1 MPGAGPGPA
10 GATRFRHGLVL
21 GKFYPLHAGHSSL
34 IRTALSRCDRVTVQ
48 LLGASQESI
57 PLSVR
62 EEWLREEHPTARI
75 VSAIDDAPVDFDS
88 ADAWEEHMV
97 PIRALLDAP
106 VDAVF
111 SSDPYGAELADR
123 LGARWVQVD
132 PGRRHIPVSGTA
144 IRADVPG
151 HWWALAPAVRA
162 WLTQRVVVLGAE
174 STGSTTLAAALAAH
188 YDTDWVPEYGREH
201 SETRAGGLD
210 TPWRSDEFDLIVDR
224 QIALENAARRRVP
237 RPLLI
242 CDTDVLATTL
252 WHERYV
258 GPAPAAL
265 VARAVAHPPAL
276 YVLTGD
282 EIPFVQDGLRD
293 GEHIRHGMQQ
303 RFREALAGQPV
314 PWLETTGPV
323 PDRVAQASVAIDRML
338 AGAFTFALPLEQQAA
353 LDAARHAAH
362 RVAGPAR

>member
-1 MPGAGPGPA
+1 MGAGPA
-10 GATRFRHGLVL
+10 DATRFRHGLVL

-34 IRTALSRCDRVTVQ
+34 IRTALTRCNRVTVQ

-88 ADAWEEHMV
+88 PDAWEEHMV
-97 PIRALLDAP
+97 PIRALLDSP

-111 SSDPYGAELADR
+111 SSDPYGAELAAR
-123 LGARWVQVD
+123 LDARWVQVD
-132 PGRRHIPVSGTA
+132 PGRRHTPVSGTA

-162 WLTQRVVVLGAE
+162 WLTPRVVVLGAE

-188 YDTDWVPEYGREH
+188 YDTAWVPEYGREH
-201 SETRAGGLD
+201 SGTRTGGLD

-224 QIALENAARRRVP
+224 QIALEDASRRRVP

-258 GPAPAAL
+258 GPIPAAL
-265 VARAVAHPPAL
+265 AARATAHPPAL
-276 YVLTGD
+276 YILTGD
-282 EIPFVQDGLRD
+282 EIPFVQDGMRD

-314 PWLETTGPV
+314 PWLETTGSV
-323 PDRVAQASVAIDRML
+323 CHRVAQASVAIDRML
-338 AGAFTFALPLEQQAA
+338 AGAFMFALPLEQQAA
-353 LDAARHAAH
+353 LDADAAH
-362 RVAGPAR
+362 GVAEPAR

>member
-1 MPGAGPGPA
+1 MPETTPD
-10 GATRFRHGLVL
+10 RHFRHGLVL
-21 GKFYPLHAGHSSL
+21 GKFYPLHAGHSNL
-34 IRTALSRCDRVTVQ
+34 IRTALAASDRVTVQ

-111 SSDPYGAELADR
+111 SSDAYGAELAAR
-123 LGARWVQVD
+123 LGAEWVQVD
-132 PGRRHIPVSGTA
+132 PGRRHTPVSGTA

-162 WLTQRVVVLGAE
+162 WLTPRVVVLGAE

-188 YDTDWVPEYGREH
+188 YGTEWVPEYGREH

-210 TPWRSDEFDLIVDR
+210 TAWRSDEFDLIVDR
-224 QIALENAARRRVP
+224 QIGWEAAALRRVP

-252 WHERYV
+252 WHDRYV
-258 GPAPAAL
+258 GPAPAHL
-265 VARAVAHPPAL
+265 LARAAAHPPAL
-276 YVLTGD
+276 YLLTGD

-293 GEHIRHGMQQ
+293 GEHIRHAMQQ
-303 RFREALAGQPV
+303 RFRDTLTAQPV
-314 PWLETTGPV
+314 PWLETTGSV
-323 PDRVAQASVAIDRML
+323 ADRVAQAAVAIDRML
-338 AGAFTFALPLEQQAA
+338 AGRFDFALPLEQQAA
-353 LDAARHAAH
+353 LSRSAQ
-362 RVAGPAR
+362 PAR

>member
-1 MPGAGPGPA
+1 MSDSAPD
-10 GATRFRHGLVL
+10 RLFRHGLVL

-34 IRTALSRCDRVTVQ
+34 IRTALSRSERVTVQ

-57 PLSVR
+57 PLAVR
-62 EEWLREEHPTARI
+62 EAWLREEHPTARI
-75 VSAIDDAPVDFDS
+75 VSAMDDAEVDFDS
-88 ADAWEEHMV
+88 AAAWDEHMV

-111 SSDPYGAELADR
+111 SSDPYGAELAAR
-123 LGARWVQVD
+123 LGAVWVQVD
-132 PGRRHIPVSGTA
+132 PGRRHTPVSGTA

-162 WLTQRVVVLGAE
+162 WLAPRVVVLGAE
-174 STGSTTLAAALAAH
+174 STGSTTLAEALAASH
-188 YDTDWVPEYGREH
+188 GTESVPEYGREH
-201 SETRAGGLD
+201 SETRVGGLA

-224 QIALENAARRRVP
+224 QIALENQALRRVP

-258 GPAPAAL
+258 GPTPAHL
-265 VARAVAHPPAL
+265 LARSAAHPPAL
-276 YVLTGD
+276 YLLTGD

-293 GEHIRHGMQQ
+293 GQHIRHAMQQ
-303 RFREALAGQPV
+303 RFRDTLAAQPV
-314 PWLETTGPV
+314 PWLETTGSV
-323 PDRVAQASVAIDRML
+323 ADRVAQASAAVDRML
-338 AGAFTFALPLEQQAA
+338 AGAFAFALPLEQQAA
-353 LDAARHAAH
+353 HDRAAR
-362 RVAGPAR
+362 PAR

>member
-1 MPGAGPGPA
+1 MPDPLPEPEPA
-10 GATRFRHGLVL
+10 ARFGHGLVL
-21 GKFYPLHAGHSSL
+21 GKFYPLHAGHSAL

-48 LLGASQESI
+48 LFGASQESI

-62 EEWLREEHPTARI
+62 EEWLREEHPTAHI

-88 ADAWEEHMV
+88 ADAWDEHMV

-111 SSDPYGAELADR
+111 SSDGYGAELAAR
-123 LGARWVQVD
+123 LGASWVQVD
-132 PGRRHIPVSGTA
+132 PGRRHTPVSGTA

-162 WLTQRVVVLGAE
+162 WLTPRVVVLGAE
-174 STGSTTLAAALAAH
+174 STGSTTLAEALAGH
-188 YDTDWVPEYGREH
+188 YDTEWVPEYGREH
-201 SETRAGGLD
+201 SETRVGGLD

-224 QIALENAARRRVP
+224 QIGWENQALRRVP
-237 RPLLI
+237 RPLLL

-258 GPAPAAL
+258 GLTPAGL
-265 VARAVAHPPAL
+265 VARAAAHPPAL
-276 YVLTGD
+276 YLLTGD

-293 GEHIRHGMQQ
+293 GEHIRHDMQH
-303 RFREALAGQPV
+303 RFRQTLAGQQV
-314 PWLETTGPV
+314 PWLEVTGSV
-323 PDRVAQASVAIDRML
+323 PQRVAQAAVAIDRML
-338 AGAFTFALPLEQQAA
+338 AGAFDFALPLEQQAA
-353 LDAARHAAH
+353 LELAA
-362 RVAGPAR
+362 AGSAEPAR

>member
-1 MPGAGPGPA
+1 VPEP
-10 GATRFRHGLVL
+10 RFGHGLVI
-21 GKFYPLHAGHSSL
+21 GKFYPLHAGHSNL
-34 IRTALSRCDRVTVQ
+34 IRTALARCDTVTVQ
-48 LLGASQESI
+48 VLGASQESI
-57 PLSVR
+57 PLTVR
-62 EEWLREEHPTARI
+62 ADWLREEHPTAHI

-97 PIRALLDAP
+97 PIRALLPAP

-111 SSDPYGAELADR
+111 SSDPYGAELAAR
-123 LGARWVQVD
+123 LDARWVQVD
-132 PGRRHIPVSGTA
+132 PGRRATPISGTM

-162 WLTQRVVVLGAE
+162 WLTPRVVVLGAE
-174 STGSTTLAAALAAH
+174 STGSTTLAEALAAH
-188 YDTDWVPEYGREH
+188 YGTEWVPEYGREH

-224 QIALENAARRRVP
+224 QIGWENQALRRVP

-252 WHERYV
+252 WHDRYV

-265 VARAVAHPPAL
+265 RARAVTHPPAL
-276 YVLTGD
+276 YLLTGD

-293 GEHIRHGMQQ
+293 GEHIRHDMQQ
-303 RFREALAGQPV
+303 RFRDTLAAQAV
-314 PWLETTGPV
+314 PWVEVTGSV
-323 PDRVAQASVAIDRML
+323 PERVDQSAGHIDRML
-338 AGAFTFALPLEQQAA
+338 AGSFQFALPLEQQATH
-353 LDAARHAAH
+353 DARARHN
-362 RVAGPAR
+362 ARGSARSRL

>member
-1 MPGAGPGPA
+1 VPESPA
-10 GATRFRHGLVL
+10 TPRFRHGLVL

-34 IRTALSRCDRVTVQ
+34 IRTALRRSHRVTVQ

-57 PLSVR
+57 PLTVR
-62 EEWLREEHPTARI
+62 EVWLREEHPTARV

-97 PIRALLDAP
+97 PIRALLDGP

-111 SSDPYGAELADR
+111 SSDPYGAELAAR
-123 LGARWVQVD
+123 LGAVWVQVD
-132 PGRRHIPVSGTA
+132 PGRRHTPVSGTA

-162 WLTQRVVVLGAE
+162 WLTPRVVVLGAE
-174 STGSTTLAAALAAH
+174 STGSTTLAEALAAA
-188 YDTDWVPEYGREH
+188 YGTEVVPEYGREH
-201 SETRAGGLD
+201 SETRVGGLD

-224 QIALENAARRRVP
+224 QIELENRALRRVP

-258 GPAPAAL
+258 APAPAGL
-265 VARAVAHPPAL
+265 LARAEAHPPAL
-276 YVLTGD
+276 YLLTGD

-293 GEHIRHGMQQ
+293 GEDIRHDMQQ
-303 RFREALAGQPV
+303 RFRDTLAGQPV
-314 PWLETTGPV
+314 PWFEVRGSVL
-323 PDRVAQASVAIDRML
+323 DRVAQASVAIDRML
-338 AGAFTFALPLEQQAA
+338 AGAFDFALPLEQQAA
-353 LDAARHAAH
+353 LDRA
-362 RVAGPAR
+362 AGPAR